1 MIVETRESNK
11 ILDVLAVLNMDK
23 SFITKSISW
32 SIIYINTLFGCV
44 FVCLYPINVKT
55 VELIGQNFVWDLT
68 WCYGWSKFP
77 KISLQQNSIYIKF
90 WKSTKCFSLNLRT
103 FFVFVLQCIQR
114 EAPLKPSNNIKFHTV
129 IKKIYHGNSGL
140 FKVIYGLYRLFRIY
154 RILGSYR
161 ASLSSI

>member
-1 MIVETRESNK
+1 MGGS
-11 ILDVLAVLNMDK
+11 L
-23 SFITKSISW
+23 
-32 SIIYINTLFGCV
+32 

-55 VELIGQNFVWDLT
+55 VQLIGQNFVWDLT
-68 WCYGWSKFP
+68 WLQGWLWMIKIS

-114 EAPLKPSNNIKFHTV
+114 EALLKPSNNIKFHTV
-129 IKKIYHGNSGL
+129 IRKIYHGNSGS
-140 FKVIYGLYRLFRIY
+140 FKVIYGLYRLFRLH

-161 ASLSSI
+161 ASLSSILTTILGIGISIIQIYI